1 MASAPSQSLSPM
13 WNTIGGPE
21 AGKVY
26 HSMKNNIRWIVPALI
41 IFVSLTLLLW
51 GFLPSRRETV
61 STSLAIPAGMPALP
75 EARTIHFTYSP
86 VMRLGDSQVVE
97 LKLSA
102 DGGLDGANV
111 YEETNVIVEARLE
124 FEGADARP
132 ADLVSATLDEGG
144 APTFYWE
151 VTPRGVG
158 EARGTV
164 WLYLRFV
171 PKSGGE
177 ETRGPVSAQL
187 VAIRSKSM
195 LGRTGSEARLLG
207 VVGGLIGLALLIP
220 AARGRSKSQ

>member
-1 MASAPSQSLSPM
+1 M
-13 WNTIGGPE
+13 WNTIGSPE
-21 AGKVY
+21 AGKVN
-26 HSMKNNIRWIVPALI
+26 HSMKNNIRLIVSALFI
-41 IFVSLTLLLW
+41 SVSLTFLLW

-61 STSLAIPAGMPALP
+61 STPLAIPAGMPALS

-86 VMRLGDSQVVE
+86 VTRLGDSQVVE
-97 LKLSA
+97 LNLSA
-102 DGGLDGANV
+102 EGGLDGANV

-132 ADLVSATLDEGG
+132 ADLVSAALDEGG

-151 VTPRGVG
+151 VTQREVG

-171 PKSGGE
+171 PKAGGE

-195 LGRTGSEARLLG
+195 LGRTGSEARVLG
-207 VVGGLIGLALLIP
+207 VVGCLVGLGILVLRRRA
-220 AARGRSKSQ
+220 K